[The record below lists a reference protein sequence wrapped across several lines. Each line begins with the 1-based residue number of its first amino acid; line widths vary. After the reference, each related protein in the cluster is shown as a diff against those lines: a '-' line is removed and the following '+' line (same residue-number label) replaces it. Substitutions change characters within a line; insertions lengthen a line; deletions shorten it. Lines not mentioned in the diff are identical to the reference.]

1 MTNLSDLTIGQ
12 LNRIIAIKEQIENLQ
27 GQLDSVVAGRETH
40 SQSAGKAPKR
50 RRMSAAARARIAA
63 GARAR
68 WARVKGRKATPKVA
82 RKRRKVSA
90 AVKARLAEIAR
101 ARWAKAKAAG
111 KKAL

>member
-50 RRMSAAARARIAA
+50 RRMSR
-63 GARAR
+63 
-68 WARVKGRKATPKVA
+68 GRP
-82 RKRRKVSA
+82 REDRRRRQSQM
-90 AVKARLAEIAR
+90 
-101 ARWAKAKAAG
+101 G
-111 KKAL
+111 QS